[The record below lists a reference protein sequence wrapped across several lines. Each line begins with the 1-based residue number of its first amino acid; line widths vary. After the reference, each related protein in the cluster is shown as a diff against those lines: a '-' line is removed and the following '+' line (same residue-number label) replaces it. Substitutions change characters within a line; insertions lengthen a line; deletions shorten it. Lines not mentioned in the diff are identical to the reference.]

1 MNRRLHFFR
10 ASRRLHPDS
19 PADAIFLTMACYARH
34 SASVRLFPN
43 LLAVARSHTLRRA
56 AGHVSSV
63 RTRQRS
69 DSGYVLR
76 SGVVCAGHGSWTG
89 RWSVANQL
97 ANRWEGEQWSE
108 HQLGEQDSS
117 LELVTDESST
127 ASQRRLLS

>member
-1 MNRRLHFFR
+1 M
-10 ASRRLHPDS
+10 
-19 PADAIFLTMACYARH
+19 
-34 SASVRLFPN
+34 RLFPN
-43 LLAVARSHTLRRA
+43 LLAAEETCPAALRSVWERA
-56 AGHVSSV
+56 
-63 RTRQRS
+63 T
-69 DSGYVLR
+69 SGYVLR